1 MQRRRTLILTG
12 FVLALAAML
21 PVTALAGAWAVV
33 CTSGDGSSHIELA
46 HQPTGCEHEA
56 EQHSHCGGGEHDH
69 PPVPCE
75 DRSLD
80 LNDMRVPDRPTE
92 QVKVDLPLPVLLF
105 LFAPQFPVSVIPAWV
120 DAFSLLHTGPPPG

>member
-1 MQRRRTLILTG
+1 M
-12 FVLALAAML
+12 LALAAML

-56 EQHSHCGGGEHDH
+56 EQHAQCSGGDHDH

-80 LNDMRVPDRPTE
+80 LDELRAPDRPSE
-92 QVKVDLPLPVLLF
+92 QVKVDLPLPVLLYVF
-105 LFAPQFPVSVIPAWV
+105 TPQLPVSATSAWV
-120 DAFSLLHTGPPPG
+120 DVFSRLHAGPPPGVTTTVLRL